1 MQILQIFITPPMT
14 YNPPDGEAQMKKI
27 IATEK
32 APAAVGP
39 YCQAVQFGNLLF
51 VSGQIALDPMTGE
64 IVDGEIEAQTK
75 QVLENLK
82 AIIEEAGLT
91 LQNVLKCSCFLN
103 SMEDFVRFNSVYDS
117 YFAESLPARETVE
130 VARLPKDV
138 LVEIS
143 AICGSEV

>member
-1 MQILQIFITPPMT
+1 
-14 YNPPDGEAQMKKI
+14 MKKI
-27 IATEK
+27 IATAK
-32 APAAVGP
+32 APAAIGP
-39 YCQAVQFGNLLF
+39 YCQAVQYGNLLF
-51 VSGQIALDPMTGE
+51 VSGQIAIDPQTAE
-64 IVDGEIEAQTK
+64 IVDGEIEAQTQ

-82 AIIEEAGLT
+82 AIIEEAGMT

-130 VARLPKDV
+130 VARLPKDA

-143 AICGSEV
+143 AICGD